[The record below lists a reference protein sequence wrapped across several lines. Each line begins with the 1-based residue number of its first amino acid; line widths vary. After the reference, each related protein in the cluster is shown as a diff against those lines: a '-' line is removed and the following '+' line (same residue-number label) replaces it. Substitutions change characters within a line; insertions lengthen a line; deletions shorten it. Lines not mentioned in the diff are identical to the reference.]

1 MILVGKTTKT
11 VGLKGEIKLYVL
23 EPDLL
28 EIGPTYYLG
37 DRAYSLE
44 KVRFTKSAAIIK
56 FKGID
61 TIEEARRHLQKELT
75 RKKEDVELE
84 EDEFFYSDLLGVKVF
99 DQEGRPL
106 GEVIDILQ
114 PSIQSIYV
122 IRGEKDFLLPGVK
135 EFILSID
142 MEKRE
147 MIVSLIE
154 GLK

>member
-11 VGLKGEIKLYVL
+11 VGLKGEIKLFIL

-28 EIGPTYYLG
+28 EIGGVYCLG
-37 DRAYSLE
+37 NKSHSIE
-44 KVRFTKSAAIIK
+44 KLRFVKNAAIIK
-56 FKGID
+56 FSGID
-61 TIEEARRHLQKELT
+61 TIEEAQKHLQKELT

-99 DQEGRPL
+99 DEQGKAL
-106 GEVIDILQ
+106 GEIVDILQ
-114 PSIQSIYV
+114 PSSQNIYV
-122 IRGEKDFLLPGVK
+122 IRGETEFLLPGVK

-142 MEKRE
+142 MEKRQ

>member
-1 MILVGKTTKT
+1 MILVGTTTKT

-28 EIGPTYYLG
+28 EVDEVYYL
-37 DRAYSLE
+37 DNKPYSIE
-44 KVRFTKSAAIIK
+44 KVRSTKNATIIK
-56 FKGID
+56 FSGID
-61 TIEEARRHLQKELT
+61 TIEEAQKHLQKELT
-75 RKKEDVELE
+75 RKKEDIELE

-99 DQEGRPL
+99 DEHGKTL
-106 GEVIDILQ
+106 GEIVDILQ
-114 PSIQSIYV
+114 PSSQSIYV
-122 IRGEKDFLLPGVK
+122 IRGETEFLLPGVK
-135 EFILSID
+135 EFIRSID